1 MSTQGAAADDSVG
14 AMLRETADRLFQAH
28 CDTATRRSADQ
39 GTWPAVL
46 WAAIEAA
53 GLHRALVPESAGGFG
68 VAVPDALSLL
78 KVAGAHAAPVP
89 LAETMLASWLLA
101 RAGLDIPEGPL
112 TVGPVRNHERVA
124 LTASGDGW
132 QVSGTLTRVPWGR
145 NVERLVVL
153 ADAQVALVGRA
164 SWSIEPGENVAR
176 EPRDTL
182 RLDGRVIAAGPYPAI
197 APDLIAGGAA
207 TELTAVGAVTEL
219 TAVGAAMRAQQ
230 IAGALTRLTE
240 MTVQYAQER
249 VQFGRPIGKFQAVQ
263 QNLAVLAGQAA
274 AAVAAADLAAEAVA
288 DGVSILPIAAGKAR
302 AGEAAGITA
311 GIAHQVHGAIGFTF
325 EHDLHFLTRLLWSW
339 RDEFGNETAWNRLL
353 GRHMARAGADRLWAE
368 ITAA

>member
-1 MSTQGAAADDSVG
+1 MSTREAVADDSVG

-39 GTWPAVL
+39 GTWPAAL

-53 GLHRALVPESAGGFG
+53 GLHRALVPERAGGFG
-68 VAVPDALSLL
+68 VAVRDALSLL
-78 KVAGAHAAPVP
+78 KVAGAHAVPVP

-112 TVGPVRNHERVA
+112 TVGPVRDNEHVA
-124 LTASGDGW
+124 LTPSGDGW
-132 QVSGTLTRVPWGR
+132 HVSGTLTRVPWGR

-153 ADAQVALVGRA
+153 ADAQVALVGRE

-182 RLDGRVIAAGPYPAI
+182 RLDGRAI
-197 APDLIAGGAA
+197 AVGPCPTTASDLIAGGAA
-207 TELTAVGAVTEL
+207 TGLTAVGAMTEL
-219 TAVGAAMRAQQ
+219 LAVGAAMRTQQ

-240 MTVQYAQER
+240 MTVRYAQER
-249 VQFGRPIGKFQAVQ
+249 LQFGRPIGKFQAVQ

-274 AAVAAADLAAEAVA
+274 AALAAADLAAEAVA
-288 DGVSILPIAAGKAR
+288 EGVRILPIAAGKAR
-302 AGEAAGITA
+302 AGEAAGIAA

-325 EHDLHFLTRLLWSW
+325 EHDLHFLTRRLWSW
-339 RDEFGNETAWNRLL
+339 RDEFGSETAWNRLL
-353 GRHMARAGADRLWAE
+353 GRHMAQAGADRLWAE